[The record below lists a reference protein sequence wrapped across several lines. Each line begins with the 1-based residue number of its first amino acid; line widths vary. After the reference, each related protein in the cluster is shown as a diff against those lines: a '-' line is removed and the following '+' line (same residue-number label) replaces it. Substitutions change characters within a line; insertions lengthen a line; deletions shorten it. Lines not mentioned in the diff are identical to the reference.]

1 MNFFENKIA
10 ILISLLMQL
19 KAYAPQKVNDMLEI
33 EKLEG
38 YLDKPEISDR
48 DWEKECP
55 EDQVT
60 FLNFLNTNISI
71 CERILELLKKK
82 NNLTF

>member
-38 YLDKPEISDR
+38 FLDKPEISDR

-60 FLNFLNTNISI
+60 FLNFLNTNISV
-71 CERILELLKKK
+71 CERILELLKEKE
-82 NNLTF
+82 